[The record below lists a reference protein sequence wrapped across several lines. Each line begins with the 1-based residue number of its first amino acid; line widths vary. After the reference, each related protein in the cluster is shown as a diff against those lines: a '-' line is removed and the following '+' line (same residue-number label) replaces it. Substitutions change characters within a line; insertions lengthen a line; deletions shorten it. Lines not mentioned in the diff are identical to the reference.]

1 LIAVNGDGR
10 MVAMKNV
17 ERIEDSINRPVLE
30 TPLDELRA
38 ERMADS
44 FRVVAD
50 AARLRILSLIAS
62 KDPEES
68 WVGELTEALGLS
80 QPTVSH
86 HLRVLHDA
94 GLIERRPRGN
104 RTYYTL
110 ACDQLDLLRNSLAP
124 RKTRAR
130 LARKRRRETS

>member
-1 LIAVNGDGR
+1 MR
-10 MVAMKNV
+10 NV
-17 ERIEDSINRPVLE
+17 ERIEESCRRPLLE
-30 TPLDELRA
+30 LPLDELRA
-38 ERMADS
+38 ERMADA

-50 AARLRILSLIAS
+50 SARLRILSVIAS

-94 GLIERRPRGN
+94 GLIERQPRGN

-124 RKTRAR
+124 RKTLIA
-130 LARKRRRETS
+130 LKQQGAFEAS

>member
-1 LIAVNGDGR
+1 
-10 MVAMKNV
+10 MKNV
-17 ERIEDSINRPVLE
+17 ERIAESCARPLLE
-30 TPLDELRA
+30 RPLDEVRA
-38 ERMADS
+38 ERMADA

-50 AARLRILSLIAS
+50 SARLRILSLIAS

-68 WVGELTEALGLS
+68 WVGELTAALGLS

-94 GLIERRPRGN
+94 GLIEREPRGN
-104 RTYYTL
+104 RTYYSL

-124 RKTRAR
+124 KKEPAGR
-130 LARKRRRETS
+130 

>member
-1 LIAVNGDGR
+1 LTYVDEGGIIEG
-10 MVAMKNV
+10 MKKV
-17 ERIEDSINRPVLE
+17 ERIEDSCRRPLLE
-30 TPLDELRA
+30 LPLDELRA
-38 ERMADS
+38 ERMADA
-44 FRVVAD
+44 FRGVAD
-50 AARLRILSLIAS
+50 SARLRILSVIAS

-86 HLRVLHDA
+86 HLRVLFEA
-94 GLIERRPRGN
+94 GLIERQPRGN

-124 RKTRAR
+124 RKTLMALKQNPSKRA
-130 LARKRRRETS
+130 S

>member
-1 LIAVNGDGR
+1 MR
-10 MVAMKNV
+10 NV
-17 ERIEDSINRPVLE
+17 GRIEDCCPPEPLLQA
-30 TPLDELRA
+30 PLDELQA
-38 ERMADS
+38 ERVADA

-50 AARLRILSLIAS
+50 SARLRILSLIAS

-94 GLIERRPRGN
+94 GLIEREARGT
-104 RTYYTL
+104 RTYYSL
-110 ACDQLDLLRNSLAP
+110 ACDQIDLLHKSLAP
-124 RKTRAR
+124 KKDRAP
-130 LARKRRRETS
+130 AR

>member
-1 LIAVNGDGR
+1 
-10 MVAMKNV
+10 MKNV
-17 ERIEDSINRPVLE
+17 ERIEDSCRRPLLE
-30 TPLDELRA
+30 LPLDELRA
-38 ERMADS
+38 ERMADA

-50 AARLRILSLIAS
+50 SARLRILSVIAS

-86 HLRVLHDA
+86 HLRVLHEA
-94 GLIERRPRGN
+94 GLIQREPRGN

-124 RKTRAR
+124 RKTLMVLKEEKSTRA
-130 LARKRRRETS
+130 S

>member
-1 LIAVNGDGR
+1 
-10 MVAMKNV
+10 MKNV
-17 ERIEDSINRPVLE
+17 ERIEESCRRPLLE
-30 TPLDELRA
+30 LPLDELRA
-38 ERMADS
+38 ERMADA

-50 AARLRILSLIAS
+50 SARLRILSVIAS

-94 GLIERRPRGN
+94 GLIERQPRGN

-124 RKTRAR
+124 RKTLIA
-130 LARKRRRETS
+130 LKQQGAFEAS

>member
-1 LIAVNGDGR
+1 
-10 MVAMKNV
+10 MKRI
-17 ERIEDSINRPVLE
+17 ERIEDSCRRPLLE
-30 TPLDELRA
+30 LPLDELRA
-38 ERMADS
+38 ERMADA

-50 AARLRILSLIAS
+50 SARLRILSVIAS

-86 HLRVLHDA
+86 HLRVLHEA
-94 GLIERRPRGN
+94 GLIQREPRGN

-124 RKTRAR
+124 RKTLMVLKEEKSTRA
-130 LARKRRRETS
+130 S

>member
-1 LIAVNGDGR
+1 
-10 MVAMKNV
+10 MKKI
-17 ERIEDSINRPVLE
+17 ERIQDSCRMPLLE
-30 TPLDELRA
+30 LPLDELRA
-38 ERMADS
+38 ERMADA

-50 AARLRILSLIAS
+50 SARLRILSVIAS
-62 KDPEES
+62 KEPEES

-86 HLRVLHDA
+86 HLRVLLEA
-94 GLIERRPRGN
+94 GLIERQPRGS

-124 RKTRAR
+124 RKTLAALKQSGGAAR
-130 LARKRRRETS
+130 SA

>member
-1 LIAVNGDGR
+1 
-10 MVAMKNV
+10 MKNV
-17 ERIEDSINRPVLE
+17 ERIEDCCQDRVLQE
-30 TPLDELRA
+30 PLDELRA
-38 ERMADS
+38 ARIADA

-50 AARLRILSLIAS
+50 PARLRILSLIAS

-68 WVGELTEALGLS
+68 WVGELTDALGLS

-94 GLIERRPRGN
+94 GLIEREPRGN

-110 ACDQLDLLRNSLAP
+110 ACDQLDVLRNSLAP
-124 RKTRAR
+124 RKKAQP
-130 LARKRRRETS
+130 AGRKRAAAARG

>member
-1 LIAVNGDGR
+1 VKKI
-10 MVAMKNV
+10 
-17 ERIEDSINRPVLE
+17 ERIEDSCRRPLLE
-30 TPLDELRA
+30 LPLDEMRA
-38 ERMADS
+38 ERMADA

-50 AARLRILSLIAS
+50 SARLRILSVIAS

-94 GLIERRPRGN
+94 GLIEREPRGN

-124 RKTRAR
+124 RKT
-130 LARKRRRETS
+130 LAALKQVGNSKAS

>member
-1 LIAVNGDGR
+1 
-10 MVAMKNV
+10 MKKV
-17 ERIEDSINRPVLE
+17 ERIEESCREPLLE
-30 TPLDELRA
+30 MPLDELRA
-38 ERMADS
+38 ERMADAY
-44 FRVVAD
+44 RVVAD

-94 GLIERRPRGN
+94 GLIERQPRGS

-110 ACDQLDLLRNSLAP
+110 ACDQLDLLRNALAP
-124 RKTRAR
+124 RKTLTA
-130 LARKRRRETS
+130 LRKEQAQAS

>member
-1 LIAVNGDGR
+1 
-10 MVAMKNV
+10 MKNV
-17 ERIEDSINRPVLE
+17 ERIEDSCRLPLLE
-30 TPLDELRA
+30 LPLDELRA
-38 ERMADS
+38 ERMADA

-50 AARLRILSLIAS
+50 SARLRILSVIAS

-86 HLRVLHDA
+86 HLRVLLDA
-94 GLIERRPRGN
+94 GLIERQPRGN

-110 ACDQLDLLRNSLAP
+110 ACEQLDLLRNSLAP
-124 RKTRAR
+124 RKTLMALKDEARNRA
-130 LARKRRRETS
+130 S

>member
-1 LIAVNGDGR
+1 
-10 MVAMKNV
+10 MKNV
-17 ERIEDSINRPVLE
+17 ERIAESCRRPLLE
-30 TPLDELRA
+30 LPLDELRA
-38 ERMADS
+38 ERMADA

-50 AARLRILSLIAS
+50 SARLRILSVIAS

-86 HLRVLHDA
+86 HLRVLHEA
-94 GLIERRPRGN
+94 GLIERQPRGN

-124 RKTRAR
+124 RKTLMA
-130 LARKRRRETS
+130 LKQESSSKAS

>member
-1 LIAVNGDGR
+1 MRD
-10 MVAMKNV
+10 V
-17 ERIEDSINRPVLE
+17 ERIAESCRRPLLE
-30 TPLDELRA
+30 MPLDELRA
-38 ERMADS
+38 ERMADA
-44 FRVVAD
+44 FKVVAD
-50 AARLRILSLIAS
+50 SARLRILSVIAS

-86 HLRVLHDA
+86 HLRVLHEA
-94 GLIERRPRGN
+94 GLIERQPRGN

-124 RKTRAR
+124 RKTLIA
-130 LARKRRRETS
+130 

>member
-1 LIAVNGDGR
+1 
-10 MVAMKNV
+10 MKNV
-17 ERIEDSINRPVLE
+17 ERIAESCRRPLLE
-30 TPLDELRA
+30 PPLDELRA
-38 ERMADS
+38 ERMADA

-50 AARLRILSLIAS
+50 SARLRILSVIAS

-86 HLRVLHDA
+86 HLRVLYEA
-94 GLIERRPRGN
+94 GLIERQPRGN

-124 RKTRAR
+124 RKTLMA
-130 LARKRRRETS
+130 LKQESSSKVF

>member
-1 LIAVNGDGR
+1 
-10 MVAMKNV
+10 MEPMKKV
-17 ERIEDSINRPVLE
+17 ERIEDSCRKPLLE
-30 TPLDELRA
+30 LPLDEMRA
-38 ERMADS
+38 ERMADA

-50 AARLRILSLIAS
+50 SARLRILSVIAS

-86 HLRVLHDA
+86 HLRVLLEA
-94 GLIERRPRGN
+94 GLIERQPRGN

-124 RKTRAR
+124 RKTLMA
-130 LARKRRRETS
+130 LKRGRGAA

>member
-1 LIAVNGDGR
+1 
-10 MVAMKNV
+10 MKNV
-17 ERIEDSINRPVLE
+17 ERIDDSCRRPLLE
-30 TPLDELRA
+30 LPLDELRA
-38 ERMADS
+38 ERMADAY
-44 FRVVAD
+44 RVVAD
-50 AARLRILSLIAS
+50 AARLRILSVIAS

-94 GLIERRPRGN
+94 GLIEREPRGN

-124 RKTRAR
+124 RKTLMA
-130 LARKRRRETS
+130 LKRDAAPKVS

>member
-1 LIAVNGDGR
+1 
-10 MVAMKNV
+10 MKKI
-17 ERIEDSINRPVLE
+17 ERIEDSCRRPLLE
-30 TPLDELRA
+30 LPFDELRA
-38 ERMADS
+38 ERMADA

-50 AARLRILSLIAS
+50 SARLRILSVIAS

-86 HLRVLHDA
+86 HLRVLHEA
-94 GLIERRPRGN
+94 GLIERQPRGN

-124 RKTRAR
+124 RKTLMA
-130 LARKRRRETS
+130 LKQGNGAA

>member
-1 LIAVNGDGR
+1 MKKIER
-10 MVAMKNV
+10 VA
-17 ERIEDSINRPVLE
+17 DSCRRPLLE
-30 TPLDELRA
+30 LPLDELRA
-38 ERMADS
+38 ERMADA

-50 AARLRILSLIAS
+50 SARLRILSVIAS
-62 KDPEES
+62 KEPEES

-86 HLRVLHDA
+86 HLRVLLEA
-94 GLIERRPRGN
+94 GLIERQPRGN

-124 RKTRAR
+124 RKTLMA
-130 LARKRRRETS
+130 LKQNASATAS

>member
-1 LIAVNGDGR
+1 
-10 MVAMKNV
+10 MKKI
-17 ERIEDSINRPVLE
+17 ERIEESCRLPLLE
-30 TPLDELRA
+30 TPLDEVRA
-38 ERMADS
+38 ERIADS

-86 HLRVLHDA
+86 HLRVLHEA
-94 GLIERRPRGN
+94 GLIERQPRGS

-124 RKTRAR
+124 RKT
-130 LARKRRRETS
+130 LKTLREQAKAS

>member
-1 LIAVNGDGR
+1 
-10 MVAMKNV
+10 MKNV
-17 ERIEDSINRPVLE
+17 GRIEESCSRPLLE
-30 TPLDELRA
+30 MPLDEARA
-38 ERMADS
+38 ERIADA

-50 AARLRILSLIAS
+50 PARLRILSVIAS
-62 KDPEES
+62 KEPEES

-86 HLRVLHDA
+86 HLRVLYEA
-94 GLIERRPRGN
+94 GLLERHPRGN

-124 RKTRAR
+124 RKTLMA
-130 LARKRRRETS
+130 LRKDRKAS

>member
-1 LIAVNGDGR
+1 
-10 MVAMKNV
+10 MVVASSTKIDTGEVKNV
-17 ERIEDSINRPVLE
+17 ERIEDCCRDSVLDA
-30 TPLDELRA
+30 PLDELGA
-38 ERMADS
+38 ERMADA

-62 KDPEES
+62 KEPEES

-94 GLIERRPRGN
+94 GLIEREPRGN
-104 RTYYTL
+104 RTYYSL
-110 ACDQLDLLRNSLAP
+110 ACDQIDLLRESLAP
-124 RKTRAR
+124 RKERS
-130 LARKRRRETS
+130 RR

>member
-1 LIAVNGDGR
+1 
-10 MVAMKNV
+10 MKV
-17 ERIEDSINRPVLE
+17 EPIQESCRQPLLE
-30 TPLDELRA
+30 SPLDELRA
-38 ERMADS
+38 ERIADA

-86 HLRVLHDA
+86 HLRVLLEA
-94 GLIERRPRGN
+94 GLIEREPRGN

-124 RKTRAR
+124 RKTLMAIKKEG
-130 LARKRRRETS
+130 AAKAS